1 VSWPGLAD
9 RLEGE
14 LIVLEPVSPEHKE
27 GLKQA
32 AQDPEIWRWTRL
44 DLTGVPDAFD
54 RWFERT
60 LAAGERGEEAP
71 FTTIA
76 RASGRI
82 VGSTRYM
89 TLRPADRGVEIG
101 YTWLEPS
108 AWGTG
113 VNVEAKLLMLRR
125 AFEELGCMRVEFKT
139 DERNALS
146 RRALEALP
154 AKFEGVF
161 RKHII
166 LGPDEIRDSAYYSIT
181 DDEWPEV
188 KANLLRRLAASAGR
202 PS

>member
-1 VSWPGLAD
+1 MSWPGLAD

-14 LIVLEPVSPEHKE
+14 LIVLEPVSPEHEE
-27 GLKQA
+27 GLRQA